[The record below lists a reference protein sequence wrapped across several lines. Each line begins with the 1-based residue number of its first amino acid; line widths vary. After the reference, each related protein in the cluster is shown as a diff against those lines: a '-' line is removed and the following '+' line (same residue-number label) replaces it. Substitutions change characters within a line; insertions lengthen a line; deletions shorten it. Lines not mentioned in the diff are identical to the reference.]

1 MLFFFSFFDIW
12 VLNYASEILQEVPE
26 EETAGKERSQWGM
39 PSMHKGLSK
48 IFWYILPPLILV
60 TTCKENVDSTIL
72 TDGDFLV
79 LQGIK
84 EFLQNQ
90 VDLEL

>member
-1 MLFFFSFFDIW
+1 M
-12 VLNYASEILQEVPE
+12 
-26 EETAGKERSQWGM
+26 GRKEANVHWGM
-39 PSMHKGLSK
+39 PSMHKVLSK

-72 TDGDFLV
+72 TGGDFLV